1 MVFIFGALL
10 NSLSMPLLM
19 LIGVLTLMIGNLP
32 PTLLSIL
39 ARILLLGFQSNKRLF
54 LAALLKQNIAALL
67 LRLLNSNG
75 SRICSLNFVFL
86 LLYSPFARITMA
98 LFFLHPIL
106 LCTPRPSTLSL
117 TSILFV
123 MLFNKSNCTFSMSLL
138 LYRSLMF
145 SRNL

>member
-19 LIGVLTLMIGNLP
+19 LIGVLTLMTGNLP
-32 PTLLSIL
+32 PPLLSIS
-39 ARILLLGFQSNKRLF
+39 AKILLLGFQRNKRLF
-54 LAALLKQNIAALL
+54 LAALLKQNNAALL

-86 LLYSPFARITMA
+86 LLYPPFARITLA
-98 LFFLHPIL
+98 VFFLHPIL

-117 TSILFV
+117 IFILFV
-123 MLFNKSNCTFSMSLL
+123 MLFNKSKCTFYMSLL
-138 LYRSLMF
+138 LYRSQ
-145 SRNL
+145 NL